1 MTKLTELS
9 RCRGCWGPRET
20 LSEIF
25 AMDPMPL
32 AGEFSLTKSEAE
44 SAPLFPLTWLR
55 CSMCSL
61 VQVAED
67 IDDGALFGAYNYASS
82 SVPVLVAHFESYAEE
97 LKRLYGQNVALLEI
111 GCNDGVLLRRLPT
124 DWTLV
129 GVDPSDVTARASV
142 GAAYD
147 IVNKPFSAE
156 LAEALACDRLYD
168 VVTGSNCLAHIS
180 DLRDVF
186 SGVARVLKIGG
197 DFILEVHNLETI
209 LSGNQWDTIYHEHKA
224 EWSVGALQRC
234 LTPLGFQ
241 FIRVDRLPL
250 HGGLLRAVFRRA
262 SDTTDGRVPCDESF
276 RFDGLR
282 EAYASRRESATY
294 AQISAANSSGRSV
307 SAYGAAGRANVWL
320 NQHPELRFEYII
332 DDAPLR
338 RGKWMPRVAVPIIG
352 SDAILSRPT
361 DLCVITAWTYAE
373 PIKRKHP
380 DYTGIWTQTLRV

>member
-1 MTKLTELS
+1 
-9 RCRGCWGPRET
+9 
-20 LSEIF
+20 
-25 AMDPMPL
+25 MDPMPL
-32 AGEFSLTKSEAE
+32 AGEFSLTKGQAE

-67 IDDGALFGAYNYASS
+67 IDDGALFSSYNYASS
-82 SVPVLVAHFESYAEE
+82 SVPVLVDHFESYADV
-97 LKRLYGQNVALLEI
+97 LKKSYGRKISLLEI
-111 GCNDGVLLRRLPT
+111 GCNDGVLLRRLPSE
-124 DWTLV
+124 WTLL
-129 GVDPSDVTARASV
+129 GVDPSDVSARASV
-142 GAAYD
+142 GATYG
-147 IVNKPFSAE
+147 IVNKPFSA
-156 LAEALACDRLYD
+156 ALADTLASDRLYD

-186 SGVARVLKIGG
+186 RGVARVLKDGG
-197 DFILEVHNLETI
+197 DFILEVHDLETI

-234 LTPLGFQ
+234 LMPLGFQ

-262 SDTTDGRVPCDESF
+262 SDTTTTGGQAPCNESF

-282 EAYASRRESATY
+282 EAYVSRRESATY

-320 NQHPELRFEYII
+320 NQHPELHFEYII

-338 RGKWMPRVAVPIIG
+338 KGKWMPRVAVPIIG
-352 SDAILSRPT
+352 SEAVLSRPT

-380 DYTGIWTQTLRV
+380 DYTGVWAQTLHG